1 MRDLHDRKALQMDA
15 FPDRGFI
22 FWPVGTGD
30 STTVVVDDGVVV
42 QIDLHHVE
50 DSEKD
55 EDPRIPVVDELV
67 DLLPTGSDGKPY
79 LAAFGATHLDKDHVQ
94 GFAELLEKV
103 TIGDLWFTPRVL
115 WEQDQDEL
123 CDDAE
128 AFVEEA
134 ERRIKKMKAEGS
146 VSSGDR
152 IRIIG
157 FSDALK
163 EHSDIYKDLPE
174 GSVTVPGSEFHSIDG
189 DDHSDAFRAFVH
201 APFKEDAEAERNHTS
216 FGLQVTLSDD
226 ETSAQALLLGDLSYP
241 TLKRIFERSKD
252 DDLAWDIFL
261 APHHCSKSAMYGRD
275 DGETEDSLKQDLLDK
290 IEAAARGDAY
300 IISSAPPIPAKD
312 ADGANPPHLIAAQRY
327 REIVSAD
334 HFICTGEHPNTEAP
348 EPIVFEVTG
357 EKVSLRSV
365 AGAAATRSSAL
376 PEAVEKARGASR
388 APAAAVGFGRF

>member
-1 MRDLHDRKALQMDA
+1 MDA
-15 FPDRGFI
+15 FPDRGFV
-22 FWPVGTGD
+22 FWPVGCGD
-30 STTVVVDDGVVV
+30 STTIVVEDDVVV

-55 EDPRIPVVDELV
+55 DDPRIPVIDELLE
-67 DLLPTGSDGKPY
+67 LLPTGSDGKPY

-94 GFAELLEKV
+94 GFAELLEQV

-146 VSSGDR
+146 VGSGHR

-157 FSDALK
+157 FADTLK

-189 DDHSDAFRAFVH
+189 TDRSEFFRAFVH

-216 FGLQVTLSDD
+216 FGLQVTLIDGD
-226 ETSAQALLLGDLSYP
+226 IAARALLLGDLSYP
-241 TLKRIFERSKD
+241 TLKHIFERSED
-252 DDLAWDIFL
+252 DDLVWDIFL

-275 DGETEDSLKQDLLDK
+275 EGETEDSLKQDLLDK
-290 IEAAARGDAY
+290 IEAAAEEDAH
-300 IISSAPPIPAKD
+300 IVASAPPIPDKD
-312 ADGANPPHLIAAQRY
+312 EDGANPPHLIAAQRY
-327 REIVSAD
+327 REIVPAD
-334 HFICTGEHPNTEAP
+334 HFLCTGEHPNAEES
-348 EPIVFEVTG
+348 EPIVFEVAEAG
-357 EKVSLRSV
+357 VSLR
-365 AGAAATRSSAL
+365 AASGVTKSRSSAL
-376 PEAVEKARGASR
+376 PGAVETARGASR
-388 APAAAVGFGRF
+388 APAAAVGFGRP